1 MDNKKIG
8 ELIKRLRINK
18 GLTQEQLGDM
28 VGVGFR
34 SVSKW
39 ERGITL
45 PDISIIND
53 VSKILGITSD
63 ELLSGELN
71 EETITNTKKKNN
83 KRTKLIISILL
94 VIILITLSIFIYQKN
109 KTYVYELESIDKDYN
124 IEGIVEFKKNKLT
137 INLNKLQFNDNY
149 LNSLEIKNYEFRLV
163 TDKKILTGKGNI
175 YTTNLLD
182 KIGTVQDINDNFTIY
197 YSAKNTTSVK
207 TIEKTHMILKMT
219 YLDIADNITNV
230 EIEILLKKSTKK

>member
-124 IEGIVEFKKNKLT
+124 IVVDKLKYAGALEDKYFTYQNGFRNHKNIV
-137 INLNKLQFNDNY
+137 
-149 LNSLEIKNYEFRLV
+149 
-163 TDKKILTGKGNI
+163 
-175 YTTNLLD
+175 
-182 KIGTVQDINDNFTIY
+182 
-197 YSAKNTTSVK
+197 
-207 TIEKTHMILKMT
+207 
-219 YLDIADNITNV
+219 
-230 EIEILLKKSTKK
+230 